1 MQKYRLWTA
10 AFLFGDGAY
19 ELVSVYRRRFF
30 QWSWHIERLGRS
42 LCEIRLSVDLT
53 PLQKAA
59 QKLIELNDKADL
71 SLYIQITRG
80 AEKVRRHAFGD
91 DIKPTVFMVAWP
103 RPAGGGRKSPKRR
116 FLFNNGRF
124 SLAAR

>member
-1 MQKYRLWTA
+1 MTICYLNNEFINLADAKISVMDRG
-10 AFLFGDGAY
+10 FLFGDGAY

-59 QKLIELNDKADL
+59 QK
-71 SLYIQITRG
+71 
-80 AEKVRRHAFGD
+80 
-91 DIKPTVFMVAWP
+91 
-103 RPAGGGRKSPKRR
+103 
-116 FLFNNGRF
+116 
-124 SLAAR
+124 

>member
-10 AFLFGDGAY
+10 AFCSGDGAY

-80 AEKVRRHAFGD
+80 AEKVRRHALAMTLNQPFLCCLAR
-91 DIKPTVFMVAWP
+91 PPVAEE
-103 RPAGGGRKSPKRR
+103 KS
-116 FLFNNGRF
+116 
-124 SLAAR
+124 